1 VRPLHRPH
9 FLATV
14 ILVGLTGTATGV
26 AAASHVGP
34 FDALDVAHQSAAAAH
49 LQPPPLRADSLFP
62 KPTQAPAV
70 HEQLV
75 VVDPPPPAH
84 SAPVRAAATPPAE
97 DPSPAPSASP
107 TPQPCGDDDCGGGGG

>member
-1 VRPLHRPH
+1 MRPLHRPH
-9 FLATV
+9 FVATV

-26 AAASHVGP
+26 AAASRVGP
-34 FDALDVAHQSAAAAH
+34 FDALDVAHQSAAAAQ

-62 KPTQAPAV
+62 KPTPAPAT

-75 VVDPPPPAH
+75 VVDPPPAY
-84 SAPVRAAATPPAE
+84 SAPARSAATPRAE

-107 TPQPCGDDDCGGGGG
+107 TPQPCYDDCGGGDG